1 MNTPTPYSANDYD
14 NSGIIDFQGIVNA
27 IRRHIIPIGVTFLLV
42 LGLTGL
48 SYFLA
53 KPTFSSTARIGI
65 ERQTPDVVQA
75 TQDRAQPLITDSSSV
90 DTEVAQIQSTDTL
103 GEVVDRLKLAQRVDF
118 AGEDTPKEEARRRA
132 VATLSKNLSVSRDGD
147 SYTIEIGYSSGDPQ
161 LATAIANATM
171 DVYFDRQRGEKEG
184 RGERDVTLLASRL
197 ESLKVDV
204 ERTDTAVARYRAAT
218 NLVDI
223 QNDSTAAQ
231 QNLSVLSSQ
240 LAAAQADQAAAE
252 ARNSAISAR
261 SAGAGSSVVS
271 PVLQQLRTEESRL
284 SAQREA
290 LASRY
295 GPSHPALRD
304 IDQQLGETRRQISG
318 ETGRIRE
325 GLAADAAVARQKTSS
340 IASSIGAQEGQLL
353 QGNAASVRLAQLERE
368 ATSSKSLYE
377 ALLERYRQAVAR
389 QGTERGN
396 AYVISRAVPPLRP
409 DSPKLPIYA
418 AGGLICAFL
427 AASLVTAGLE
437 MLESGF
443 STRRQVER
451 MLGLPVLASVP
462 DLTRMPKGAIKN
474 PNPMTS
480 SAHLIERP
488 GDVFSESFRAI
499 RTGLRIGRENQTI
512 RSLALCSALPSE
524 GKTTTAFSLARSAAL
539 SGKKVLLVDCD
550 LRRQASSRQVD
561 GKIEYGLVELLRGE
575 ATFEQAITKDSASGA
590 FLLPQRTGGDQN
602 YDAIASGEMKALI
615 DRLKT
620 QFDLVILD
628 TAPILAIAD
637 SRAVASMADST
648 LMVVRWRKTPT
659 QAVQMALDQL
669 ALAEAN
675 VAGIVMTMVDVKAQM
690 RAGAG
695 DELRY
700 YKSYAQYYG

>member
-1 MNTPTPYSANDYD
+1 MNKTTPYSAYDYD
-14 NSGIIDFQGIVNA
+14 NAGIIDFQGILNA
-27 IRRHIIPIGVTFLLV
+27 IRRHIVPIGIAVILV
-42 LGLTGL
+42 LGLTAL
-48 SYFLA
+48 SYMLT
-53 KPTFSSTARIGI
+53 KPVYSSTARIGI

-75 TQDRAQPLITDSSSV
+75 TQDRNQPLTTDSSSV
-90 DTEVAQIQSTDTL
+90 DTEVAQVRSTETL
-103 GEVVDRLKLAQRVDF
+103 GEVVDRLKLDQRADF
-118 AGEDTPKEEARRRA
+118 AGDAASKDEARRRA
-132 VATLSKNLSVSRDGD
+132 MAALSSNLSVSRDGD
-147 SYTIEIGYSSGDPQ
+147 SYTIEIGYSSRDPQ
-161 LATAIANATM
+161 LATTIANTTM
-171 DVYFDRQRGEKEG
+171 DIYFDRQRGEKEG
-184 RGERDVTLLASRL
+184 RGQRDVALLSSRL

-204 ERTDTAVARYRAAT
+204 ARADTAVAQFRAAT

-223 QNDSTAAQ
+223 QNDNTSAQ

-240 LAAAQADQAAAE
+240 LAAAQAEQAAAE
-252 ARNSAISAR
+252 ARNSATSAR

-284 SAQREA
+284 SAQRES

-304 IDQQLGETRRQISG
+304 IDQQLTEARRQIST
-318 ETGRIRE
+318 ETARVRE
-325 GLAADAAVARQKTSS
+325 GLAADAAVARRKSSS
-340 IASSIGAQEGQLL
+340 IVSSIGAQEGQLL
-353 QGNAASVRLAQLERE
+353 QGNAASVRLGQLERE
-368 ATSSKSLYE
+368 ATSAKSLYE

-396 AYVISRAVPPLRP
+396 AYVISRAVLPLRP

-437 MLESGF
+437 LLESGF

-451 MLGLPVLASVP
+451 ALALPVLASIP
-462 DLTRMPKGAIKN
+462 DLTKLPKNAIKS
-474 PNPMTS
+474 PSPMTS
-480 SAHLIERP
+480 SAHLIDRP
-488 GDVFSESFRAI
+488 GDIFSESFRAI

-512 RSLALCSALPSE
+512 RSLAICSALPNE

-550 LRRQASSRQVD
+550 LRRQASSRQVE
-561 GKIEYGLVELLRGE
+561 GKIEYGLLEMLRGQ
-575 ATFEQAITKDSASGA
+575 ATMEQAITKDSASGA
-590 FLLPQRTGGDQN
+590 FLLPQRATGEQD
-602 YDAIASGEMKALI
+602 YDMIASSEMKTLI

-637 SRAVASMADST
+637 SRAIASMADAT
-648 LMVVRWRKTPT
+648 LMAVRWRKTPT

-669 ALAEAN
+669 KLAEAN
-675 VAGIVMTMVDVKAQM
+675 VAGIVLTLVDVKAQM

-695 DELRY
+695 DEMRY
-700 YKSYAQYYG
+700 YKSYAQYYN

>member
-1 MNTPTPYSANDYD
+1 MNKTTPYSAYDYD
-14 NSGIIDFQGIVNA
+14 NAGIIDFQGILNA
-27 IRRHIIPIGVTFLLV
+27 IRRHIVPIGIAVILV
-42 LGLTGL
+42 LGLTAL
-48 SYFLA
+48 SYMLT
-53 KPTFSSTARIGI
+53 KPIYSSTARIGI

-75 TQDRAQPLITDSSSV
+75 TQDRNQPLTTDSSSV
-90 DTEVAQIQSTDTL
+90 DTEVAQVRSTETL
-103 GEVVDRLKLAQRVDF
+103 GEVVDRLKLDQRADF
-118 AGEDTPKEEARRRA
+118 AGDATSKDEARRRA
-132 VATLSKNLSVSRDGD
+132 MAALSSNLSVSRDGD
-147 SYTIEIGYSSGDPQ
+147 SYTIEIGYSSRDPQ
-161 LATAIANATM
+161 LATTIANTTM
-171 DVYFDRQRGEKEG
+171 DIYFDRQRGEKEG
-184 RGERDVTLLASRL
+184 RGQRDVALLSSRL

-204 ERTDTAVARYRAAT
+204 ARADTAVAQFRAAT

-223 QNDSTAAQ
+223 QNDNTSAQ

-240 LAAAQADQAAAE
+240 LAAAQAEQAAAE
-252 ARNSAISAR
+252 ARNSATSAR

-284 SAQREA
+284 SAQRES

-304 IDQQLGETRRQISG
+304 IDQQLTEARRQISA
-318 ETGRIRE
+318 ETARVRE
-325 GLAADAAVARQKTSS
+325 GLAADAAVARRKSSS
-340 IASSIGAQEGQLL
+340 IVSSIGAQEGQLL
-353 QGNAASVRLAQLERE
+353 QGNAASVRLGQLERE
-368 ATSSKSLYE
+368 ATSAKSLYE

-396 AYVISRAVPPLRP
+396 AYVISRAVLPLRP

-437 MLESGF
+437 LLESGF

-451 MLGLPVLASVP
+451 ALALPVLASIP
-462 DLTRMPKGAIKN
+462 DLTKLPKNAIKS
-474 PNPMTS
+474 PSPMTS
-480 SAHLIERP
+480 SAHLIDRP
-488 GDVFSESFRAI
+488 GDIFSESFRAI

-512 RSLALCSALPSE
+512 RSLAICSALPNE

-550 LRRQASSRQVD
+550 LRRQASSRQVE
-561 GKIEYGLVELLRGE
+561 GKIEYGLLELLRGQ
-575 ATFEQAITKDSASGA
+575 ATMEQAITKDSASGA
-590 FLLPQRTGGDQN
+590 FLLPQRATGEQD
-602 YDAIASGEMKALI
+602 YDMIASSEMKILI

-637 SRAVASMADST
+637 SRAIASMADAT
-648 LMVVRWRKTPT
+648 LMAVRWRKTPT

-669 ALAEAN
+669 KLAEAN
-675 VAGIVMTMVDVKAQM
+675 VAGIVLTLVDVKAQM

-695 DELRY
+695 DEMRY
-700 YKSYAQYYG
+700 YKSYAQYYN

>member
-1 MNTPTPYSANDYD
+1 MNKTTPYSAYDYD
-14 NSGIIDFQGIVNA
+14 NAGIIDFQGILNA
-27 IRRHIIPIGVTFLLV
+27 IRRHIVPIGIAVILV
-42 LGLTGL
+42 LGLTAL
-48 SYFLA
+48 SYMLT
-53 KPTFSSTARIGI
+53 KPVYSSTARIGI

-75 TQDRAQPLITDSSSV
+75 TQDRNQPLTTDSSSV
-90 DTEVAQIQSTDTL
+90 DTEVAQVRSTETL
-103 GEVVDRLKLAQRVDF
+103 GEVVDRLKLDQRADF
-118 AGEDTPKEEARRRA
+118 AGDATSKDEARRRA
-132 VATLSKNLSVSRDGD
+132 MAALSSNLSVSRDGD
-147 SYTIEIGYSSGDPQ
+147 SYTIEIGYSSRDPQ
-161 LATAIANATM
+161 LATTIANTTM
-171 DVYFDRQRGEKEG
+171 DIYFDRQRGEKEG
-184 RGERDVTLLASRL
+184 RGQRDVALLSSRL

-204 ERTDTAVARYRAAT
+204 ARADTAVAQFRAAT

-223 QNDSTAAQ
+223 QNDNTSAQ

-240 LAAAQADQAAAE
+240 LAAAQAEQAAAE
-252 ARNSAISAR
+252 ARNSATSAR

-284 SAQREA
+284 SAQRES

-304 IDQQLGETRRQISG
+304 IDQQLTEARRQIST
-318 ETGRIRE
+318 ETARVRE
-325 GLAADAAVARQKTSS
+325 GLAADAAVARRKSSS
-340 IASSIGAQEGQLL
+340 IVSSIGAQEGQLL
-353 QGNAASVRLAQLERE
+353 QGNAASVRLGQLERE
-368 ATSSKSLYE
+368 ATSAKSLYE

-396 AYVISRAVPPLRP
+396 AYVISRAVLPLRP

-437 MLESGF
+437 LLESGF

-451 MLGLPVLASVP
+451 ALALPVLASIP
-462 DLTRMPKGAIKN
+462 DLTKLPKNAIKS
-474 PNPMTS
+474 PSPMTS
-480 SAHLIERP
+480 SAHLIDRP
-488 GDVFSESFRAI
+488 GDIFSESFRAI

-512 RSLALCSALPSE
+512 RSLAICSALPNE

-550 LRRQASSRQVD
+550 LRRQASSRQVE
-561 GKIEYGLVELLRGE
+561 GKIEYGLLELLRGQ
-575 ATFEQAITKDSASGA
+575 ATMEQAITKDSASGA
-590 FLLPQRTGGDQN
+590 FLLPQRATGEQD
-602 YDAIASGEMKALI
+602 YDMIASSEMKTLI

-637 SRAVASMADST
+637 SRAIASMADAT
-648 LMVVRWRKTPT
+648 LMAVRWRKTPT

-669 ALAEAN
+669 KLAEAN
-675 VAGIVMTMVDVKAQM
+675 VAGIVLTLVDVKAQM

-695 DELRY
+695 DEMRY
-700 YKSYAQYYG
+700 YKSYAQYYN

>member
-1 MNTPTPYSANDYD
+1 MNKTTPYSAYDYD
-14 NSGIIDFQGIVNA
+14 NAGIIDFQGILNA
-27 IRRHIIPIGVTFLLV
+27 IRRHIVPIGIAVILV
-42 LGLTGL
+42 LGLTAL
-48 SYFLA
+48 SYMLT
-53 KPTFSSTARIGI
+53 KPVYSSTARIGI

-75 TQDRAQPLITDSSSV
+75 TQDRNQPLTTDSSSV
-90 DTEVAQIQSTDTL
+90 DTEVAQVRSTETL
-103 GEVVDRLKLAQRVDF
+103 GEVVDRLKLDQRADF
-118 AGEDTPKEEARRRA
+118 VGDAASKDEARRRA
-132 VATLSKNLSVSRDGD
+132 MAALSSNLSVSRDGD
-147 SYTIEIGYSSGDPQ
+147 SYTIEIGYSSRDPQ
-161 LATAIANATM
+161 LATTIANTTM
-171 DVYFDRQRGEKEG
+171 DIYFDRQRGEKEG
-184 RGERDVTLLASRL
+184 RGQRDVALLSSRL

-204 ERTDTAVARYRAAT
+204 ARADTAVAQFRAAT

-223 QNDSTAAQ
+223 QNDNTSAQ

-240 LAAAQADQAAAE
+240 LAAAQAEQAAAE
-252 ARNSAISAR
+252 ARNSATSAR

-284 SAQREA
+284 SAQRES

-304 IDQQLGETRRQISG
+304 IDQQLTEARRQIAS
-318 ETGRIRE
+318 ETARVRE
-325 GLAADAAVARQKTSS
+325 GLAADAAVARRKSSS
-340 IASSIGAQEGQLL
+340 IVSSIGAQEGQLL
-353 QGNAASVRLAQLERE
+353 QGNAASVRLGQLERE
-368 ATSSKSLYE
+368 ATSAKSLYE

-396 AYVISRAVPPLRP
+396 AYVISRAVLPLRP

-437 MLESGF
+437 LLESGF

-451 MLGLPVLASVP
+451 ALALPVLASIP
-462 DLTRMPKGAIKN
+462 DLTKLPKNAIKS
-474 PNPMTS
+474 PSPMTS
-480 SAHLIERP
+480 SAHLIDRP
-488 GDVFSESFRAI
+488 GDIFSESFRAI

-512 RSLALCSALPSE
+512 RSLAICSALPNE

-550 LRRQASSRQVD
+550 LRRQASSRQVE
-561 GKIEYGLVELLRGE
+561 GKIEYGLLELLRGQ
-575 ATFEQAITKDSASGA
+575 ATMEQAITKDSASGA
-590 FLLPQRTGGDQN
+590 FLLPQRATGEQD
-602 YDAIASGEMKALI
+602 YDMIASSEMKTLI

-637 SRAVASMADST
+637 SRAIASMADAT
-648 LMVVRWRKTPT
+648 LMAVRWRKTPT

-669 ALAEAN
+669 KLAEAN
-675 VAGIVMTMVDVKAQM
+675 VAGIVLTLVDVKAQM

-695 DELRY
+695 DEMRY
-700 YKSYAQYYG
+700 YKSYAQYYN

>member
-1 MNTPTPYSANDYD
+1 MNKTTPYSAYDYD
-14 NSGIIDFQGIVNA
+14 NAGIIDFQGILNA
-27 IRRHIIPIGVTFLLV
+27 IRRHIVPIGIAVILV
-42 LGLTGL
+42 LGLTAL
-48 SYFLA
+48 SYMLT
-53 KPTFSSTARIGI
+53 KPIYSSTARIGI

-75 TQDRAQPLITDSSSV
+75 TQDRNQPLTTDSSSV
-90 DTEVAQIQSTDTL
+90 DTEVAQVRSTETL
-103 GEVVDRLKLAQRVDF
+103 GEVVDRLKLDQRADF
-118 AGEDTPKEEARRRA
+118 AGDAASKDEARRRA
-132 VATLSKNLSVSRDGD
+132 MAALSSNLSVSRDGD
-147 SYTIEIGYSSGDPQ
+147 SYTIEIGYSSRDPQ
-161 LATAIANATM
+161 LATTIANTTM
-171 DVYFDRQRGEKEG
+171 DIYFDRQRGEKEG
-184 RGERDVTLLASRL
+184 RGQRDVALLSSRL

-204 ERTDTAVARYRAAT
+204 ARADTAVAQFRAAT

-223 QNDSTAAQ
+223 QNDNTSAQ

-240 LAAAQADQAAAE
+240 LAAAQAEQAAAE
-252 ARNSAISAR
+252 ARNSATSAR

-284 SAQREA
+284 SAQRES

-304 IDQQLGETRRQISG
+304 IDQQLTEARRQISA
-318 ETGRIRE
+318 ETARVRE
-325 GLAADAAVARQKTSS
+325 GLAADAAVARRKSSS
-340 IASSIGAQEGQLL
+340 IVSSIGAQEGQLL
-353 QGNAASVRLAQLERE
+353 QGNAASVRLGQLERE
-368 ATSSKSLYE
+368 ATSAKSLYE

-396 AYVISRAVPPLRP
+396 AYVISRAVLPLRP

-437 MLESGF
+437 LLESGF

-451 MLGLPVLASVP
+451 ALALPVLASIP
-462 DLTRMPKGAIKN
+462 DLTKLPKNAIKS
-474 PNPMTS
+474 PSPMTS
-480 SAHLIERP
+480 SAHLIDRP
-488 GDVFSESFRAI
+488 GDIFSESFRAI

-512 RSLALCSALPSE
+512 RSLAICSALPNE

-550 LRRQASSRQVD
+550 LRRQASSRQVE
-561 GKIEYGLVELLRGE
+561 GKIEYGLLELLRGQ
-575 ATFEQAITKDSASGA
+575 ATMEQAITKDSASGA
-590 FLLPQRTGGDQN
+590 FLLPQRATGEQD
-602 YDAIASGEMKALI
+602 YDMIASSEMKILI

-637 SRAVASMADST
+637 SRAIASMADAT
-648 LMVVRWRKTPT
+648 LMAVRWRKTPT

-669 ALAEAN
+669 KLAEAN
-675 VAGIVMTMVDVKAQM
+675 VAGIVLTLVDVKAQM

-695 DELRY
+695 DEMRY
-700 YKSYAQYYG
+700 YKSYAQYYN

>member
-1 MNTPTPYSANDYD
+1 MNKTTPYSAYDYD
-14 NSGIIDFQGIVNA
+14 NAGIIDFQGILNA
-27 IRRHIIPIGVTFLLV
+27 IRRHIVPIGIAVILV
-42 LGLTGL
+42 LGLTAL
-48 SYFLA
+48 SYMLT
-53 KPTFSSTARIGI
+53 KPIYSSTARIGI

-75 TQDRAQPLITDSSSV
+75 TQDRNQPLTTDSSSV
-90 DTEVAQIQSTDTL
+90 DTEVAQVRSTETL
-103 GEVVDRLKLAQRVDF
+103 GEVVDRLKLDQRADF
-118 AGEDTPKEEARRRA
+118 AGDATSKDEARRRA
-132 VATLSKNLSVSRDGD
+132 MAALSSNLSVSRDGD
-147 SYTIEIGYSSGDPQ
+147 SYTIEIGYSSRDPQ
-161 LATAIANATM
+161 LATTIANTTM
-171 DVYFDRQRGEKEG
+171 DIYFDRQRGEKEG
-184 RGERDVTLLASRL
+184 RGQRDVALLSSRL

-204 ERTDTAVARYRAAT
+204 ARADTAVAQFRAAT

-223 QNDSTAAQ
+223 QNDNTSAQ

-240 LAAAQADQAAAE
+240 LAAAQAEQAAAE
-252 ARNSAISAR
+252 ARNSATSAR

-284 SAQREA
+284 SAQRES

-304 IDQQLGETRRQISG
+304 IDQQLTEARRQISA
-318 ETGRIRE
+318 ETARVRE
-325 GLAADAAVARQKTSS
+325 GLAADAAVARRKSSS
-340 IASSIGAQEGQLL
+340 IVSSIGAQEGQLL
-353 QGNAASVRLAQLERE
+353 QGNAASVRLGQLERE
-368 ATSSKSLYE
+368 ATSAKSLYE

-396 AYVISRAVPPLRP
+396 AYVISRAVLPLRP

-437 MLESGF
+437 LLESGF

-451 MLGLPVLASVP
+451 ALALPVLASIP
-462 DLTRMPKGAIKN
+462 DLTKLPKNAIKS
-474 PNPMTS
+474 PSPMTS
-480 SAHLIERP
+480 SAHLIDRP
-488 GDVFSESFRAI
+488 GDIFSESFRAI

-512 RSLALCSALPSE
+512 RSLAICSALPNE

-550 LRRQASSRQVD
+550 LRRQASSRQVE
-561 GKIEYGLVELLRGE
+561 GKIEYGLLELLRGQ
-575 ATFEQAITKDSASGA
+575 ATMEQAITKDSASGA
-590 FLLPQRTGGDQN
+590 FLLPQRATGEQD
-602 YDAIASGEMKALI
+602 YDMIASSEMKTLI

-637 SRAVASMADST
+637 SRAIASMADAT
-648 LMVVRWRKTPT
+648 LMAVRWRKTPT

-669 ALAEAN
+669 KLAEAN
-675 VAGIVMTMVDVKAQM
+675 VAGIVLTLVDVKAQM

-695 DELRY
+695 DEMRY
-700 YKSYAQYYG
+700 YKSYAQYYN